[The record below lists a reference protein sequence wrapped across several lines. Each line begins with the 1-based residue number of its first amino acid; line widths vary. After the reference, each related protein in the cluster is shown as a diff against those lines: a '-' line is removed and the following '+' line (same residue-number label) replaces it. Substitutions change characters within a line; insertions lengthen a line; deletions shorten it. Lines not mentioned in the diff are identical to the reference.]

1 MDYPNNGAPL
11 LAHHHTPGSGSSGSG
26 AKAASASRAKAVP
39 KGAVSGHGKM
49 KFKVLYAADHLPQ
62 AAQDVLVNAHGGFV
76 VDHRP
81 GKGETYFAL
90 PGAGILRISSD
101 LQKIQLLDTPEEVK
115 NANLHSSAIWQGPDE
130 EAFLVF
136 AANNAGKVF
145 TTTLEGKLLGTL
157 DAPTG
162 DHDFDHPEVNDYFL
176 GQGNFAPTGVDHL
189 DGRYYVTTGYS
200 NLDYVLTAKVLSTK
214 PFEAEWSDLAFGG
227 KGSAPGQFGTAHAI
241 TVPPGKKRLD
251 IADRPNSRIERF
263 SKFGHFRSQLKMPN
277 GSLPCDIDYLEEY
290 AVVACLEGPDKSK
303 GAPIYILEKDK
314 LVSTIMPKEE
324 LGLANFVHNHN
335 AVLHKIDGK
344 YYVIAQAWNPG
355 DFAILEQVVG

>member
-1 MDYPNNGAPL
+1 MEYPYNRPPL
-11 LAHHHTPGSGSSGSG
+11 LAHHHTPASGSSGSG
-26 AKAASASRAKAVP
+26 AQKTASGAKPVP

-49 KFKVLYAADHLPQ
+49 KFKVLYTSDHLPE
-62 AAQDVLVNAHGGFV
+62 AAQKVLVNAHGGFV

-90 PGAGILRISSD
+90 PGAGILQISRD
-101 LQKIQLLDTPEEVK
+101 LKKISLIDTPEEVK
-115 NANLHSSAIWQGPDE
+115 NANLHSTAIWQGPEE

-136 AANNAGKVF
+136 AANNAGKIY
-145 TTTLEGKLLGTL
+145 TTTLDGKLLGTL

-162 DHDFDHPEVNDYFL
+162 EQDFDHQDVNDYFL

-200 NLDYVLTAKVLSTK
+200 NLDYVLTAKILGTK
-214 PFEAEWSDLAFGG
+214 PFRAEWSDLAFGG
-227 KGSAPGQFGTAHAI
+227 KGEGLGQFGTAHAI
-241 TVPPGKKRLD
+241 TVPPGEKRLD
-251 IADRPNSRIERF
+251 IADRPHSRIERF
-263 SKFGHFRSQLKMPN
+263 SKYGHFRSQLKMPN

-303 GAPIYILEKDK
+303 GAPIYILENDK
-314 LVSTIMPKEE
+314 LISTLMPKED

-335 AVLHKIDGK
+335 AVLHKIGGK
-344 YYVIAQAWNPG
+344 FYVIVQAWNPG
-355 DFAILEQVVG
+355 DFAILEQVAG